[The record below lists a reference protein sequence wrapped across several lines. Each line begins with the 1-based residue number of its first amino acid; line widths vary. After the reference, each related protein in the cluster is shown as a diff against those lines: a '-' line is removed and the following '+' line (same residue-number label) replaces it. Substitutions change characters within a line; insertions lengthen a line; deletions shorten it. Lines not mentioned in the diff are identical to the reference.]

1 MNKSKTLS
9 NHPFWIA
16 LTEGDLNAVRTL
28 LEKDASLV
36 RRDFRPP
43 DEQDPH
49 TFGFP
54 MVKAADTDNLELID
68 LLLEFGADI
77 DAKSPTEEQ
86 RELGN
91 PIMHAFERR
100 RYDVINHLL
109 DRGASVAAYGWCYPS
124 LVDLVHKEA
133 LNYAADRKL
142 ARKGF
147 VDYLGRAELARVED
161 DAHDSIRL
169 FDRLLNMGGQPSV
182 RSVVEFRYY
191 DLAEQLL
198 TKCPNKRSTRHDYP
212 PGTVFEST
220 CWAASWH
227 GIPKVV
233 DLAMQ
238 CCPSLFDRGMSIA
251 VLRGAVRSHNRVGLA
266 SEYYEMIE
274 SQLKFLRDSQQIRS
288 VIEGDEF
295 LPHFMLAENYLWPG
309 WCGDEKDPSTVETMI
324 ELSELFI
331 RYGFTDVNRIDPEAK
346 ETALTRANSRAD
358 HPGLPEFAA
367 YLRSLG
373 AEDSPGA

>member
-1 MNKSKTLS
+1 MNQSKTIS

-16 LTEGDLNAVRTL
+16 IAEGDLNTVRAY
-28 LEKDASLV
+28 LEQDASLAH
-36 RRDFRPP
+36 RDFRPTN
-43 DEQDPH
+43 EQDPH

-54 MVKAADTDNLELID
+54 IVKAADTNNLEMVD

-100 RYDVINHLL
+100 RYDVIHFLL

-124 LVDLVHKEA
+124 LVDLTYEEA
-133 LNYAADRKL
+133 LKHGAKKEI

-147 VDYLGRAELARVED
+147 TRFLGPAEFTEVCK
-161 DAHDSIRL
+161 DAHDSSRL
-169 FDRLLNMGGQPSV
+169 FARLLDMGGQPSV
-182 RSVVEFRYY
+182 QAVVKFRYY
-191 DLAEQLL
+191 DLAQQLL
-198 TKCPNKRSTRHDYP
+198 RTCPNERSTRHDYP
-212 PGTVFEST
+212 HGSVFEST

-233 DLAMQ
+233 DLAMRS
-238 CCPSLFDRGMSIA
+238 CPSLFDCKMSIA
-251 VLRGAVRSHNRVGLA
+251 VLRGAVRSHNRIGLA
-266 SEYYEMIE
+266 SEYYELIE
-274 SQLKFLRDSQQIRS
+274 TQLNFLRDTQQIQS

-309 WCGDEKDPSTVETMI
+309 WCGDEKDPSTVESMI

-331 RYGFTDVNRIDPEAK
+331 QYGFTDLSRIDPEAK
-346 ETALTRANSRAD
+346 ETALARANSRAD

-367 YLRSLG
+367 YLRSRG
-373 AEDSPGA
+373 AEDSSVT